1 MGDLTHEVDIV
12 VPVLD
17 RPHRAA
23 PFVDS
28 LARSVQI
35 RRVAVLAVV
44 SAADP
49 VSAEAWERAGADVL
63 VCYEP
68 GTYSRKVNLAY
79 RELERLGS
87 PAPWTLYLG
96 DDVRFHA
103 GWLDH
108 ALAVAHSTGAAVV
121 ATNDWGLEPDAQSC
135 VHPLISR
142 AYVRDAGASWD
153 GPGVVAHEGY
163 RHYYVDAEW
172 CALARWR
179 GAWAAAPDAVIEHLH
194 HLFRKA
200 PVDRVYELAT
210 SYLAADRALFEER
223 YHRWVEIRGAQPVA

>member
-1 MGDLTHEVDIV
+1 MPDHEVDIV

-28 LARSVQI
+28 LRRSVEI
-35 RRVAVLAVV
+35 DRVAVLAVV

-49 VSAEAWERAGADVL
+49 VSALAWEQAGADVL
-63 VCYEP
+63 VCHEP

-87 PAPWTLYLG
+87 PAPWLLLIG
-96 DDVRFHA
+96 DDVRFHL
-103 GWLDH
+103 GWLDA
-108 ALAVAHSTGAAVV
+108 ALAVARSTGAAVV

-135 VHPLISR
+135 VHPLMAR
-142 AYVRDAGASWD
+142 DYVRLHGASWD

-179 GAWAAAPDAVIEHLH
+179 GAWAPAAGAVIEHLH
-194 HLFRKA
+194 HLFHKA

-210 SYLAADRALFEER
+210 ENLPADRALFEAR
-223 YHRWVEIRGAQPVA
+223 YHHWVETRTAIH